1 MQVTHLRLENWRN
14 FTHVDV
20 QLQQR
25 VFVAGPNAA
34 GKSNLLDVFRFLNE
48 VTTRGGGLEKAV
60 SDRGGVSKIRCLA
73 ARRQP
78 AIVVDVGIGRSSEDN
93 GWRYR
98 LSFVQNYQRQP
109 TVDQEL
115 VEHHGR
121 TVLRR
126 PDDDDKKDP
135 ERLRQT
141 HLEGVSTN
149 KRFREIYRF
158 FNSIE
163 YVNVL
168 PQLLRQPERFVNNDL
183 SAEKYGS
190 DLLERIARTQTKTQQ
205 SRLRRIEETLRIAVP
220 QLRELTLTTDEY
232 GFPHLEGLYE
242 HWRPNADRQ
251 REDQFSDGT
260 LRLTGLLWA
269 VMDGSGPLLM
279 AEPELNLHPAVVRA
293 LPQLLHRATRKTKRQ
308 VMISTHSPDLLSDE
322 GIGVDEV
329 VLLRPHR
336 NGTYVELAGAD
347 DTTRVLVGEGASL
360 ADAVLPRTAPRDIG
374 QLRFA
379 SWNG

>member
-1 MQVTHLRLENWRN
+1 MQITRLQLENWRN
-14 FTHVDV
+14 FTHADV
-20 QLQQR
+20 RLQQR

-34 GKSNLLDVFRFLNE
+34 GKSNLLDAFRFLKA
-48 VTTRGGGLEKAV
+48 VTSRGGGLEKAV

-78 AIVVDVGIGRSSEDN
+78 AIVVDVGIGKSSDN
-93 GWRYR
+93 NEWRYR

-115 VEHHGR
+115 VEHQGR
-121 TVLRR
+121 AVLRR
-126 PDDDDKKDP
+126 PDEDDKKDP

-163 YVNVL
+163 YLNVL
-168 PQLLRQPERFVNNDL
+168 PQLVRQPERFVDNDL

-190 DLLERIARTQTKTQQ
+190 DFLERIARTQARTQQ
-205 SRLRRIEETLRIAVP
+205 SRLRRIEEALRIAVP
-220 QLRELTLTTDEY
+220 QLRELKLTKDEY

-242 HWRPNADRQ
+242 HWRPKAGRQ

-279 AEPELNLHPAVVRA
+279 EEPELNLHPAVVRV
-293 LPQLLHRATRKTKRQ
+293 LPQLFHRATSKTKRQ
-308 VMISTHSPDLLSDE
+308 VIVSTHSPDLLRDE
-322 GIGVDEV
+322 GIGVNEV
-329 VLLRPHR
+329 LVLRPHG
-336 NGTYVELAGAD
+336 NGTRVDLASAD
-347 DTTRVLVGEGASL
+347 DTTRVLVGEGASM
-360 ADAVLPRTAPRDIG
+360 ADAVLPRTAPRNTD
-374 QLRFA
+374 QLRLFG
-379 SWNG
+379 N

>member
-1 MQVTHLRLENWRN
+1 MQITHLQLENWRN
-14 FTHVDV
+14 FTHADV
-20 QLQQR
+20 RLQQR

-34 GKSNLLDVFRFLNE
+34 GKSNLLDAFRFLKA
-48 VTTRGGGLEKAV
+48 VTARGGGLEKAV

-78 AIVVDVGIGRSSEDN
+78 AIVVDVGIGKSSDN
-93 GWRYR
+93 SEWRYR
-98 LSFVQNYQRQP
+98 LSFVQNNQRQP

-115 VEHHGR
+115 VEHQGQA
-121 TVLRR
+121 VLRR
-126 PDDDDKKDP
+126 PDEDDDKDP

-149 KRFREIYRF
+149 KQFREIYRF

-163 YVNVL
+163 YLNVL
-168 PQLLRQPERFVNNDL
+168 PQLVRQPERFVNNDL

-190 DLLERIARTQTKTQQ
+190 DFLERIARTQAKTQQ
-205 SRLRRIEETLRIAVP
+205 SRLRRIEEALRIAVP
-220 QLRELTLTTDEY
+220 QLRELKLTKDEY

-242 HWRPNADRQ
+242 HWRPKAGRQ

-279 AEPELNLHPAVVRA
+279 EEPELNLHAAVVRV
-293 LPQLLHRATRKTKRQ
+293 LPQMFHRATSKTKRQ
-308 VMISTHSPDLLSDE
+308 VIVSTHSPDLLRDE
-322 GIGVDEV
+322 GIGVNE
-329 VLLRPHR
+329 VLLLQPHG
-336 NGTYVELAGAD
+336 NGTRVDLASAD
-347 DTTRVLVGEGASL
+347 ETTRVLVSEGASM
-360 ADAVLPRTAPRDIG
+360 ADAVLPRTAPRNTD
-374 QLRFA
+374 QLRLFG
-379 SWNG
+379 N